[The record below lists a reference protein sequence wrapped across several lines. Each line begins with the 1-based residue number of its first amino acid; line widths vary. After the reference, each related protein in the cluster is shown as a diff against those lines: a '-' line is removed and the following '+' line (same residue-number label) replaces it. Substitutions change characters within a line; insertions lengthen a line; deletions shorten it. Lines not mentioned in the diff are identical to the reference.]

1 MISSSELTRAIKEE
15 AHRLGFHLVGIT
27 TPDPPSHLD
36 TYERWLDADNH
47 GDMAWMASERA
58 RQRRADPRLILPECR
73 SILVLGIRHSS
84 SLPQNSGG
92 DGRAGRIAS
101 YAWGD
106 DYHNVLPDRLRA
118 LVSFIEEK
126 VGEAIPNRWYTDT
139 GPILERELAQ
149 RAGLGWIGKNTN
161 LINPKIGSYFLLAEV
176 FLGIELLP
184 DNPFIP
190 DHCGS
195 CTRCIDACPTECI
208 LPNRTIDANRCISYL
223 TIEQKGFIP
232 GELRSKMGDWIFG
245 CDICQQ
251 VCPWNLRFSHT
262 KGDAA
267 FNPRSGLVQS
277 ILKDELSLSPE
288 AFNRKFKG
296 NPIKRTK
303 RRGYLRNIAI
313 ALGNLK
319 NPDAVPA
326 LADALKDFEP
336 LIRGHAAWALG
347 QIGGKEAIDALQSA
361 EVEEN
366 HSVIN
371 EILNA
376 LSLSKRAKKST

>member
-1 MISSSELTRAIKEE
+1 
-15 AHRLGFHLVGIT
+15 
-27 TPDPPSHLD
+27 
-36 TYERWLDADNH
+36 
-47 GDMAWMASERA
+47 
-58 RQRRADPRLILPECR
+58 
-73 SILVLGIRHSS
+73 
-84 SLPQNSGG
+84 
-92 DGRAGRIAS
+92 
-101 YAWGD
+101 
-106 DYHNVLPDRLRA
+106 
-118 LVSFIEEK
+118 
-126 VGEAIPNRWYTDT
+126 
-139 GPILERELAQ
+139 
-149 RAGLGWIGKNTN
+149 
-161 LINPKIGSYFLLAEV
+161 
-176 FLGIELLP
+176 
-184 DNPFIP
+184 
-190 DHCGS
+190 
-195 CTRCIDACPTECI
+195 
-208 LPNRTIDANRCISYL
+208 
-223 TIEQKGFIP
+223 
-232 GELRSKMGDWIFG
+232 MGDWIFG